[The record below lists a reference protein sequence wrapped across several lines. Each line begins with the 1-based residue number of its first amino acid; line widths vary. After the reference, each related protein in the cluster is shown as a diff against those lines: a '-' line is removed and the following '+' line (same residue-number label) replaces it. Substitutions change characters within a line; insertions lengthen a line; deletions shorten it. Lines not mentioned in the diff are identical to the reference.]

1 MPQIIKNPVKELL
14 NGIKTLQANYD
25 MNAGPSDPNN
35 IKLHDQADAL
45 RAELEQLAPDVA
57 KEIGDG
63 KTGKSLDEIG
73 KYMSDNVTKLSQFD
87 VNMGSGIGNVA
98 SNVLGTYAKFDALIA
113 SVGNVVSAVNNN
125 RINYTPPVYS
135 GGGGGGTGTGGNY
148 WPAPTQTGELIP
160 TSSVPYVSPSDSG
173 AGYANWLNSQ
183 YHRGGI
189 AGLMNFSSAN
199 SLKPNEIA
207 AVLQNDETIFQKGQL
222 GSFVDGILGGSSG
235 GSDQTLNV
243 NLTISGD
250 ASGVNQ
256 DTLNKAV
263 QDGIAQAVR
272 EMGRQTR
279 LNNLQIKGV
288 AF

>member
-1 MPQIIKNPVKELL
+1 M
-14 NGIKTLQANYD
+14 TLQASYN
-25 MNAGPSDPNN
+25 MAAGPNDPYN
-35 IKLHDQADAL
+35 IQLHAKADEL
-45 RAELEQLAPDVA
+45 RTQLAQLAPDVA

-63 KTGKSLDEIG
+63 QTGKSLDEIR